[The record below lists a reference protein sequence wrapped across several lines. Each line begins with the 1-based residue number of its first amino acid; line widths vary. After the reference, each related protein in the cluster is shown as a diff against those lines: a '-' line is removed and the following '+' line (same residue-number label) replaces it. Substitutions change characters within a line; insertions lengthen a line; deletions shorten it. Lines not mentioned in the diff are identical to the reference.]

1 MSFYPYLL
9 LALSGSGMI
18 CNVMSLFIFAKQRFR
33 RNFHRL
39 LVILAIY
46 DFLVRFILFLTKI
59 LFQNYNWLE
68 NCEQI
73 STFSLQR
80 LKNCVLKNNSLFSLL
95 FATFQHFTDLR
106 SVAFLVSSI
115 SSKKRTKTCVNLRF
129 HSSKVEFVRL
139 FFWGNVDLKKIFS
152 TLSDLFSQ

>member
-1 MSFYPYLL
+1 MPLKVQTNSLWRFKYLITNASTGEPSLHQENKLLTFLSIKPKLIIEKFKHWLRHIRMSFYPYLL

-59 LFQNYNWLE
+59 LFQNY
-68 NCEQI
+68 
-73 STFSLQR
+73 
-80 LKNCVLKNNSLFSLL
+80 
-95 FATFQHFTDLR
+95 
-106 SVAFLVSSI
+106 
-115 SSKKRTKTCVNLRF
+115 
-129 HSSKVEFVRL
+129 
-139 FFWGNVDLKKIFS
+139 
-152 TLSDLFSQ
+152 LSYKL